1 MPKLTDNSP
10 TPRIASGPRRP
21 GFTRPLNL
29 SRALLMD
36 SDRCSTPLTAQT
48 GLVPTMNRQLGPV
61 SVVSQPAPGGAR
73 LSRTLHHLV
82 GPASARPVLAPL
94 MLAIF
99 LLLGGDPLQAQ
110 SARMPEAAGQRSL
123 AVPGSGALSLEA
135 LVRQV
140 RESNR
145 LILGKQ
151 AERDIA
157 LAGIDRARAV
167 FQPTTG
173 LAVTNGQQ
181 RQANTY
187 EETLIRNRQ
196 GIYERDGTD
205 YSVTLSKLF
214 ETGTKVEG
222 KVTMSKF
229 ITNIK
234 QQQPDGG
241 GDDYKAFYGLTLTH
255 PLARDAGRDVTLAR
269 VRVAEIE
276 AAGARLS
283 SLDTESTVVA
293 EAILAY
299 WDLVLA
305 QERLKSSEEKVGMG
319 RRLLVEARALN
330 RQGRV
335 PESDV
340 WDVENNL
347 TRFLA
352 GVSEARQGVVE
363 RANKIRTLLMA
374 LAVDAPSQL
383 SAIDPMPAVNAKPR
397 SLGEAIKIA
406 RERRSDYLQRQS
418 VIQREDQ
425 QLSYARNQQL
435 PRVDLVASYGL
446 NGLGQNESRA
456 FSWNLMQ
463 DYPTWTFGVQAAMPL
478 GENRQ
483 AKADVVAAQIRRDDA
498 LTQLR
503 GLEVAISNDLDTSI
517 RSMEGAAE
525 RWALWSDLALREA
538 RQLQAERARFNA
550 GRSDMREILQREER
564 VINARLGV
572 TEQQVAWARA
582 DALVEAAQGT
592 LLDRFK

>member
-1 MPKLTDNSP
+1 MERINMTKLTDNASAGRMASDPFRSGSAQLP
-10 TPRIASGPRRP
+10 T
-21 GFTRPLNL
+21 F
-29 SRALLMD
+29 SRALSMD
-36 SDRCSTPLTAQT
+36 IVRRIPVPAVFTAPTPAQFRIA
-48 GLVPTMNRQLGPV
+48 GGSSLPEPRGGVPVRFVAGP
-61 SVVSQPAPGGAR
+61 
-73 LSRTLHHLV
+73 LL
-82 GPASARPVLAPL
+82 
-94 MLAIF
+94 LAIA
-99 LLLGGDPLQAQ
+99 LIAHGERAQAQ
-110 SARMPEAAGQRSL
+110 SAPAPEAAVRAAL
-123 AVPGSGALSLEA
+123 ALPGSGELSLET

-145 LILGKQ
+145 TILGKQ
-151 AERDIA
+151 AERDLA
-157 LAGIDRARAV
+157 LSGIDRARAA

-187 EETLIRNRQ
+187 EEQLIRNNQ
-196 GIYERDGTD
+196 GIYQRDGID
-205 YSVTLSKLF
+205 YSATMSKLF

-222 KVTMSKF
+222 KVTLSKF

-234 QQQPDGG
+234 QQQRPGE
-241 GDDYKAFYGLTLTH
+241 GDDYKTFYGMTLTH

-276 AAGARLS
+276 AEGARLA

-305 QERLKSSEEKVGMG
+305 QERLKSSEDKVGMG
-319 RRLLVEARALN
+319 RRLLAEARALN

-352 GVSEARQGVVE
+352 GVSEARQGVTE
-363 RANKIRTLLMA
+363 RANRIRTLLMT
-374 LAVDAPSQL
+374 LAVDAPTQL
-383 SAIDPMPAVNAKPR
+383 IATDSMPGVSAKGRP
-397 SLGEAIKIA
+397 LEEALKIA
-406 RERRSDYLQRQS
+406 LERRSDYRQRQS

-435 PRVDLVASYGL
+435 PRVDLIASYGL

-456 FSWNLMQ
+456 FAWNQMQ

-483 AKADVVAAQIRRDDA
+483 AKADVAAAQIRRDDA
-498 LTQLR
+498 RTQLR
-503 GLEVAISNDLDTSI
+503 GLEIAISNDLHTSI

-525 RWALWSDLALREA
+525 RWALWTELAQREA
-538 RQLQAERARFNA
+538 RQLEVERARFNA

-572 TEQQVAWARA
+572 AEQQVAWARA
-582 DALVEAAQGT
+582 DALVEASQGT

>member
-1 MPKLTDNSP
+1 
-10 TPRIASGPRRP
+10 
-21 GFTRPLNL
+21 
-29 SRALLMD
+29 MD
-36 SDRCSTPLTAQT
+36 SYLPGIATPLSTQPPGTTAGRLGVRSPAQRREPKPT
-48 GLVPTMNRQLGPV
+48 RFKPQMLLLVP
-61 SVVSQPAPGGAR
+61 A
-73 LSRTLHHLV
+73 
-82 GPASARPVLAPL
+82 
-94 MLAIF
+94 
-99 LLLGGDPLQAQ
+99 LLLGAAPSQAQ
-110 SARMPEAAGQRSL
+110 LARPAQALGAGHA
-123 AVPGSGALSLEA
+123 AVPGSGAISLEA

-145 LILGKQ
+145 VILGKQ
-151 AERDIA
+151 AERDLA
-157 LAGIDRARAV
+157 LSGIDRARSA

-187 EETLIRNRQ
+187 EEQLIRNNQ
-196 GIYERDGTD
+196 GIYQRDGID
-205 YSVTLSKLF
+205 YSATLSKLF

-222 KVTMSKF
+222 KVTLSKF

-234 QQQPDGG
+234 QQQRPGE

-276 AAGARLS
+276 ADGARLS

-299 WDLVLA
+299 WDLALA
-305 QERLKSSEEKVGMG
+305 QERLKSSEDKVGMS
-319 RRLLVEARALN
+319 RRLLSEARALN

-340 WDVENNL
+340 WEVENNL

-374 LAVDAPSQL
+374 LAMDAPAQL
-383 SAIDPMPAVNAKPR
+383 QAIDALPTVSPKALP
-397 SLGEAIKIA
+397 LEEALKLA
-406 RERRSDYLQRQS
+406 LERRGDYRQRQT

-425 QLSYARNQQL
+425 QLRYAQNQKL
-435 PRVDLVASYGL
+435 PRVDLVATYGL

-456 FSWNLMQ
+456 FAWNLMQ
-463 DYPTWTFGVQAAMPL
+463 DYPTWTFGVQASMPL

-483 AKADVVAAQIRRDDA
+483 AKADVAAAQIRREDA
-498 LTQLR
+498 HTQLR
-503 GLEVAISNDLDTSI
+503 GLEVAIANDIHTSI

-525 RWALWSDLALREA
+525 RWALWTELAQRET
-538 RQLQAERARFNA
+538 RQLQVERNRFNA

-564 VINARLGV
+564 VINAQLGV
-572 TEQQVAWARA
+572 VEQQVAWARA
-582 DALVEAAQGT
+582 DALVEAARGT

>member
-1 MPKLTDNSP
+1 MPA
-10 TPRIASGPRRP
+10 RFVAGP
-21 GFTRPLNL
+21 
-29 SRALLMD
+29 LL
-36 SDRCSTPLTAQT
+36 
-48 GLVPTMNRQLGPV
+48 
-61 SVVSQPAPGGAR
+61 
-73 LSRTLHHLV
+73 
-82 GPASARPVLAPL
+82 
-94 MLAIF
+94 LAIA
-99 LLLGGDPLQAQ
+99 LIAHGERAQAQ
-110 SARMPEAAGQRSL
+110 SSPAPEAAVRAAL
-123 AVPGSGALSLEA
+123 ALPGSGELSLET

-145 LILGKQ
+145 TILGKQ
-151 AERDIA
+151 AERDLA
-157 LAGIDRARAV
+157 LSGIDRARAA

-187 EETLIRNRQ
+187 EEQLIRNNQ
-196 GIYERDGTD
+196 GIYQRDGID
-205 YSVTLSKLF
+205 YSATMSKLF

-222 KVTMSKF
+222 KVTLSKF

-234 QQQPDGG
+234 QQQRPGE
-241 GDDYKAFYGLTLTH
+241 GDDYKTFYGMTLTH

-276 AAGARLS
+276 AEGARLA

-305 QERLKSSEEKVGMG
+305 QERLKSSEDKVGMG
-319 RRLLVEARALN
+319 RRLLAEARALN

-352 GVSEARQGVVE
+352 GVSEARQGVTE
-363 RANKIRTLLMA
+363 RANRIRTLLMT
-374 LAVDAPSQL
+374 LAVDAPTQL
-383 SAIDPMPAVNAKPR
+383 IATDSMPGVSAKGRP
-397 SLGEAIKIA
+397 LEEALKIA
-406 RERRSDYLQRQS
+406 LERRSDYRQRQS

-435 PRVDLVASYGL
+435 PRVDMIASYGL

-456 FSWNLMQ
+456 FAWNQMQ

-483 AKADVVAAQIRRDDA
+483 AKADVAAAQIRRDDA
-498 LTQLR
+498 RTQLR
-503 GLEVAISNDLDTSI
+503 GLEIAISNDLHTSI

-525 RWALWSDLALREA
+525 RWALWTELAQREA
-538 RQLQAERARFNA
+538 RQLEVERARFNA

-572 TEQQVAWARA
+572 AEQQVAWARA
-582 DALVEAAQGT
+582 DALVEASQGT